1 MLILSKQKLPVSCRF
16 IYLIAAH
23 PFPFWSPNS
32 RFAVSLLVTW
42 ESTCCIVLFCFVFRT
57 NAPFHH
63 VTGRL
68 PDWLTDY
75 QFWAKKIT
83 NPRWYFEPVL
93 YDNVNCVSSMEKMT
107 TLEMQQL
114 CVLTLSKA
122 VVEETEENLWPWIPH
137 CQSPYPVT
145 EGCYCWNQWVHWGV
159 KGAKGRMEQ
168 EEFLLPRRL

>member
-1 MLILSKQKLPVSCRF
+1 M
-16 IYLIAAH
+16 
-23 PFPFWSPNS
+23 
-32 RFAVSLLVTW
+32 SLLVTW

-68 PDWLTDY
+68 PDWLTGY

-145 EGCYCWNQWVHWGV
+145 EGLLLLKSVGSFRGNKRGQGMHGT
-159 KGAKGRMEQ
+159 GRICLAQ
-168 EEFLLPRRL
+168 KTLGQAWLWPC